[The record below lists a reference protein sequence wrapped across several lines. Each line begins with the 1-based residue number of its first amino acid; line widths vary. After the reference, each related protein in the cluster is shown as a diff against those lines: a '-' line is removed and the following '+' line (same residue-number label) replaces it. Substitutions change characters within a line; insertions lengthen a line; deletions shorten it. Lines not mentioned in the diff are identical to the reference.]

1 MATSDSLLRESPALS
16 LETAAEVAR
25 AHFGIEGRASALP
38 SERDQNFL
46 LLAGDRGRPRAV
58 LKVASGGEDR
68 AILEAQQAALD
79 HLARAVPTTPRV
91 LRATNGELL
100 VAVRGDDGRS
110 HLAWAVSHL
119 PGRPL
124 AQARYRSPRLFEE
137 LGRQL
142 GAIDAALAD
151 FDHPAVHR
159 DFYWD
164 VANARGTVASH
175 RSMLTDSTLGAAVDA
190 LTDRFDRHT
199 APLLDR
205 LPRAVVHGDPND
217 YNILVGGDADVES
230 RGQRVTGIV
239 DLGDMVHSYRVADLA
254 IAMAYVM
261 LDAADPL
268 AVAAPL
274 VRGFSEAVRLD
285 DDELAAVFGLATMRL
300 CGSACIA
307 ASQLGE
313 KPDHDYLGVSQA
325 AIART
330 LPRLAQIPFGLATA
344 IVRQAAGIEPS
355 PRNKSVVG
363 FLSSH
368 AAFPSVLGVDARTE
382 PSIVLDLSVSS
393 PMLSAAE
400 SGNDEPMLTRHVF
413 EMMRE
418 AGVRVSIGRYD
429 EARLLY
435 VAPAFALGPRPTDEH
450 RTIHIGLDLF
460 ADPGTPVFSPLDGE
474 IAAFKDNGMNQDYGP
489 VIILRHHTDD
499 GTEFFTL
506 YGHLSRE
513 SLVGLA
519 VGKRVKAGDRIA
531 TLGAAN
537 VNGGWTPHLHLQVI
551 TDLLE
556 LGTDFPGVARPTQRA
571 AWTSLCPDPNLIVGV
586 PADRFPLAERSRRES
601 LTAREKT
608 IGGNLSLSY
617 REPVEVIRGW
627 MQYLFDRDG
636 RRYVDAYNNVPH
648 VGHCHPRVVEAAGKQ
663 MRVLNTNTRYLTG
676 LLARYAE
683 ALLATMPRELEVCYF
698 VSSASEGNELAL
710 RLARAATGRKDTIVL
725 EAAYHGNTTSLIDI
739 SPYKHAGPGGRGA
752 PDWVHVAP
760 VPDDYRGLYRR
771 GDPAAGEKY
780 ASHVGAI
787 VDELTA
793 SGRGVAAFIAETC
806 PSVGGQIVFPPRYLE
821 HVYAHVRAGGG
832 VCIADEVQ
840 TGLGRMGTSFWAFE
854 DQRVVPDIV
863 VMGKPLGN
871 GHPIGAVATTRA
883 LADAFDNGME
893 YFSTFGGNTV
903 SCAVGLAVLDVV
915 REEGLQA
922 HALRVGSHLLDRL
935 RPLVDQYEIVGDV
948 RGSGLFLGVELVR
961 DRETREPAGEEASF
975 VANRMRE
982 KGILLGTDGPHHN
995 VVKIRPPMP
1004 FDLEDAE
1011 LLAEALAKSLGELS

>member
-1 MATSDSLLRESPALS
+1 VATSDSLLRESPALS
-16 LETAAEVAR
+16 ADTAADIAR
-25 AHFGIEGRASALP
+25 AHFGIDGRAAPLP

-46 LLAGDRGRPRAV
+46 ILVGGRPRAV
-58 LKVASGGEDR
+58 LKVASAAEDR
-68 AILEAQQAALD
+68 GILEAQQGALG
-79 HLARAVPTTPRV
+79 HLARTVSTTPRV
-91 LRATNGELL
+91 LSATNGAML
-100 VAVRGDDGRS
+100 VEVRGDDGRS

-124 AQARYRSPRLFEE
+124 AHARHRSPQLFAE

-142 GAIDAALAD
+142 GAIDAAFSD

-164 VANARGTVASH
+164 IANARATVSTH
-175 RSMLTDSTLGAAVDA
+175 RSMLVDGGLAAPIDTLA
-190 LTDRFDRHT
+190 DRFDRHT
-199 APLLDR
+199 APLLDV
-205 LPRAVVHGDPND
+205 LPRGVVHGDPND

-230 RGQRVTGIV
+230 RGQIITGIV
-239 DLGDMVHSYRVADLA
+239 DLGDMVYSYRVADVA
-254 IAMAYVM
+254 IAMAYIM
-261 LDAADPL
+261 LDATDPL
-268 AVAAPL
+268 AVAARL
-274 VRGFSEAVRLD
+274 VRGFSEEMRLD
-285 DDELAAVFGLATMRL
+285 ENELAAVFGLATMRL

-330 LPRLAQIPFGLATA
+330 LPRLARIPFGLATA
-344 IVRQAAGIEPS
+344 VIREAAGLEPA
-355 PRNKSVVG
+355 PRRERVVD
-363 FLSSH
+363 FLRGRT
-368 AAFPSVLGVDARTE
+368 AFASVLGVDARTE
-382 PSIVLDLSVSS
+382 PSIVLDLSVAS
-393 PMLSAAE
+393 PLLS
-400 SGNDEPMLTRHVF
+400 GDTRQNDEPSLTRRVD
-413 EMMRE
+413 EIMRD

-429 EARLLY
+429 EPRLLY
-435 VAPAFALGPRPTDEH
+435 VAPAFALGPRLTDEH

-460 ADPGTPVFSPLDGE
+460 ADAGTPVFAPLDGE
-474 IAAFKDNGMNQDYGP
+474 IVGFKDNGMNQDYGP
-489 VIILRHHTDD
+489 VIILRHRTDD

-506 YGHLSRE
+506 YGHLSRA
-513 SLVGLA
+513 SLEGLS
-519 VGKRVKAGDRIA
+519 VGKRVKAGERIA

-556 LGTDFPGVARPTQRA
+556 LDTDFPGVAPPTQRA
-571 AWTSLCPDPNLIVGV
+571 AWTSLCPDPNLIVRV
-586 PADRFPLAERSRRES
+586 PAERFPRAARSRRES
-601 LTAREKT
+601 LTAREKAF
-608 IGGNLSLSY
+608 GGNLSLSY
-617 REPVEVIRGW
+617 REPVEVVRGW

-648 VGHCHPRVVEAAGKQ
+648 VGHCHPRVVEAAEKQ
-663 MRVLNTNTRYLTG
+663 MRVLNTNTRYLNE
-676 LLARYAE
+676 LLERYAE
-683 ALLATMPRELEVCYF
+683 ALLATMPRELEVSYF

-725 EAAYHGNTTSLIDI
+725 EAAYHGNTTSLIDV

-760 VPDDYRGLYRR
+760 LPDDYRGLYRR
-771 GDPAAGEKY
+771 GDPDAGVKY

-787 VDELTA
+787 VDELTNT
-793 SGRGVAAFIAETC
+793 GRGIAAFMAETC
-806 PSVGGQIVFPPRYLE
+806 PSVGGQLVFPPRYLE
-821 HVYAHVRAGGG
+821 KTYEHVRAAGGL
-832 VCIADEVQ
+832 CIADEVQ

-854 DQRVVPDIV
+854 DQNVVPDIV

-883 LADAFDNGME
+883 VADAFDNGME

-922 HALRVGSHLLDRL
+922 HALHVGAHLLGGL
-935 RPLVDQYEIVGDV
+935 RPLAERHGIIGDV
-948 RGSGLFLGVELVR
+948 RGSGLFLGLGRVR
-961 DRETREPAGEEASF
+961 GRETREPAGEEAAF

-995 VVKIRPPMP
+995 VIKIRPPMP
-1004 FDLEDAE
+1004 FGIEDAGLLIE
-1011 LLAEALAKSLGELS
+1011 ALDGSLAELG